1 MLFTKEKSFYK
12 TFIKLFSMIVMQNII
27 VLSVNL
33 ADNIMIG
40 AYSETALSGVAAV
53 NQIQF
58 VFQQLTMGIGDA
70 LVVMGSQYW
79 GQGRTEPIK
88 QIGKAALAVGLAM
101 GILLFVLTGLFPEKI
116 VGLFTTSD
124 EIIKEGVRYL
134 SVVRWTYLLFGVSA
148 VLLSL
153 LRTVEVVRISLLISV
168 VALITNCGFN
178 YLLIEGNLGAP
189 ELGAVGAAIGTLVS
203 RALELGIVLVYYIF
217 LDKRLRVRIADILKT
232 DRTLLWDYLKHCR
245 FFIIVSLMFGLSTA
259 LQTVVLGHMS
269 DSAIAANS
277 IAGSLFQMLK
287 VMSVGAASATAI
299 MVGKTIGK
307 GDMAKLREYV
317 KTFQMIFLIIGAIT
331 GITLFLLRPL
341 ILSFYELTPETYR
354 MANNF
359 ILVLCFT
366 GMGTAYEMP
375 VITGIIRGGGD
386 SRFVFINDLVSIWG
400 IVLPLSFLAAFV
412 FHLDPALV
420 LLCLNSDQVFKCAAA
435 AIKANRYT
443 WIKKLTRKTE
453 TEEIPLGGKN

>member
-1 MLFTKEKSFYK
+1 MLFTKEKSFYQ
-12 TFIKLFSMIVMQNII
+12 TFFKLFSMIVIQNVI

-40 AYSETALSGVAAV
+40 GYSETALSGVAAV
-53 NQIQF
+53 NQVQF

-88 QIGKAALAVGLAM
+88 QIGKTALGVGLFA
-101 GILLFVLTGLFPEKI
+101 GILLFVLATLFPERI
-116 VGLFTTSD
+116 VGLFTTS
-124 EIIKEGVRYL
+124 EAIIAEGVKYL
-134 SVVRWTYLLFGVSA
+134 SVIRWTYLLFGVSA

-153 LRTVEVVRISLLISV
+153 LRTVEVVRISVVISV
-168 VALITNCGFN
+168 VALFTNVFFN

-189 ELGAVGAAIGTLVS
+189 ALGAVGAAIGTLVA
-203 RALELGIVLVYYIF
+203 RVLELLIIVVYYCF
-217 LDKRLRVRIADILKT
+217 LDKKLRVRMADVLKT
-232 DRTLLWDYLKHCR
+232 DRTLAWDYLKHCR
-245 FFIIVSLMFGLSTA
+245 FFVVVALMFGVSTA

-277 IAGSLFQMLK
+277 IAGSLFQILK
-287 VMSVGAASATAI
+287 VASVGAASATAI
-299 MVGKTIGK
+299 IIGKTIGK
-307 GDMAKLREYV
+307 GDMVKLREYV
-317 KTFQMIFLIIGAIT
+317 KTFQGIFLIIGALT

-354 MANNF
+354 MASNF

-386 SRFVFINDLVSIWG
+386 SKFVFINDLISIWG

-412 FHLDPALV
+412 FRWDEAVV

-443 WIKKLTRKTE
+443 WIKKLTRKE
-453 TEEIPLGGKN
+453 T